1 MTEPIIIDTAMRYLN
16 IKWNRDGSLLAVTG
30 MQYGKSSQGE
40 NKEVCVLQIYDA
52 YGKVKYNNILYYKYN

>member
-1 MTEPIIIDTAMRYLN
+1 MRYLN

-52 YGKVKYNNILYYKYN
+52 YGKVNIKY